1 MTPRPSGRGGGGD
14 GRGPAGKGGAGSGR
28 GGGRGAHPGGRGG
41 GAGGGRAGRGR
52 EDRAAGRAGA
62 RRGPSRDAR
71 FSPGAARR
79 QPPAAPAKAPLRP
92 APPAPGLR
100 LALVEEA
107 EVAVEKLVLGGDGLA
122 RLQGVPIFIA
132 RAAPG
137 DRLRVR
143 LTERRPDFA
152 RAVILE
158 VLEPGP
164 GRRPDP
170 YPELNATG
178 VCDLQHLADDVQP
191 RLKAAAVREAL
202 ERLGRVELPP
212 RVEVHAGQ
220 PWGYRLR
227 TQLHV
232 DVDASTG
239 AVRVGYHAR
248 GTHELVAISRCPL
261 LVPELESLLP
271 ELPERLAGTPHRRL
285 DLAAGD
291 GGAVTAAPLVPG
303 LPHGEVAMSI
313 GDLAYAY
320 DARCFFQ
327 AHRQLLPR
335 LVELAV
341 GPWEGAAAFDLYAGV
356 GLFSLPLARRYRRV
370 VSVEADRIAA
380 RHARNNARRNR
391 LPQIEEVGQVVESW
405 IAELPERPDRVIVDP
420 PRAGLTGKV
429 RQALAARRARRLTY
443 VSCDAATLAR
453 DLRFL
458 VPVYKIESVDLVDLF
473 PQTGHMEAIVQ
484 LTSE

>member
-1 MTPRPSGRGGGGD
+1 
-14 GRGPAGKGGAGSGR
+14 
-28 GGGRGAHPGGRGG
+28 
-41 GAGGGRAGRGR
+41 
-52 EDRAAGRAGA
+52 
-62 RRGPSRDAR
+62 
-71 FSPGAARR
+71 
-79 QPPAAPAKAPLRP
+79 LRP

-107 EVAVEKLVLGGDGLA
+107 EVVVEKLVVGGDGLA
-122 RLQGVPIFIA
+122 RLEGVPIFIA

-143 LTERRPDFA
+143 LTERRPDYA
-152 RAVILE
+152 RAAILE
-158 VLEPGP
+158 VVEPGP

-170 YPELNATG
+170 YPELSATG

-202 ERLGRVELPP
+202 ERMGRLVLPQ
-212 RVEVHAGQ
+212 RLEVHAGQ

-227 TQLHV
+227 TQLHAE
-232 DVDASTG
+232 VDAATG

-248 GTHELVAISRCPL
+248 GSNELVAIARCPL
-261 LVPELESLLP
+261 LVPELERLLP
-271 ELPERLAGTPHRRL
+271 ELPERLAGSPHRRL

-291 GGAVTAAPLVPG
+291 GGATTAAPLVPG
-303 LPHGEVAMSI
+303 LPHGEVSMTI
-313 GDLAYAY
+313 GDFSYAY

-327 AHRQLLPR
+327 AHRQLLPL

-341 GPWEGAAAFDLYAGV
+341 GPWEGAEAYDLYGGV

-370 VSVEADRIAA
+370 VSVEADRVAA
-380 RHARNNARRNR
+380 RYARNNARRNR
-391 LPQIEEVGQVVESW
+391 LPRVEEVGQVVESW
-405 IAELPERPDRVIVDP
+405 IAELPERPDRVVVDP

-443 VSCDAATLAR
+443 ISCDAATLAR
-453 DLRFL
+453 DLRLL
-458 VPVYKIESVDLVDLF
+458 VPVYQIESVKLIDLF